1 MPPLT
6 DEARRR
12 PLPPQA
18 GSPDRIADSY
28 ETRTLGERC
37 ITWGN
42 DGPPMMPPG
51 YNANLDILQG
61 PGYVVVRN
69 EMVHAARLIPI
80 DGARPHVGG
89 KIRKW
94 SGDSRGH
101 WEGNTLV
108 VETTNFNDK
117 IEFRNSTRA
126 LHVVE
131 RFTRVDAD
139 TIDYRFTVDDPNTWT
154 RPWTAAHAAAQSA
167 GTDLRIR
174 VPRRQLR
181 TPEHPARP
189 ARRRSEERALGDQRL
204 SEHAFPLNPA
214 MPMRRRLFFAGA
226 AVALSFCLALAV
238 LLALDVY
245 VHARYEKGVL
255 VNVWGYRGPTAGR
268 KQPGEYRIAVLGGST
283 AFGYGVTWNESMPAI
298 LESRLAQ
305 VPGRFR
311 VVNLA
316 YNNEGAYSFTFT
328 LKDYWYLKYDL
339 VCLYRGLQRSRR
351 GLQRES
357 IGLQA

>member
-1 MPPLT
+1 MAHPLMSSRGALMTVAVALASVPLIAQSSAPQAAAQAKAKAWTGRTADGQPDLTGNWSNATFTPLERPAAYANKEFFTPEEAAAFAKSGLDRLNSQAADDIHYDDAIWQSENYRKGVSTLRTSMIVDPPDGKLPPLT
-6 DEARRR
+6 EEARRR
-12 PLPPQA
+12 PLPPQP

-80 DGARPHVGG
+80 DTQRQHVGD
-89 KIRKW
+89 KIRMW

-101 WEGNTLV
+101 WEGTTLV

-117 IEFRNSTRA
+117 IKFRNSTRA

-154 RPWTAAHAAAQSA
+154 RPWTAS
-167 GTDLRIR
+167 
-174 VPRRQLR
+174 VPLW
-181 TPEHPARP
+181 
-189 ARRRSEERALGDQRL
+189 
-204 SEHAFPLNPA
+204 
-214 MPMRRRLFFAGA
+214 
-226 AVALSFCLALAV
+226 
-238 LLALDVY
+238 
-245 VHARYEKGVL
+245 K
-255 VNVWGYRGPTAGR
+255 
-268 KQPGEYRIAVLGGST
+268 
-283 AFGYGVTWNESMPAI
+283 
-298 LESRLAQ
+298 
-305 VPGRFR
+305 VPGPIYEYACHEGNYGLPNILRAQR
-311 VVNLA
+311 V
-316 YNNEGAYSFTFT
+316 EDGKSS
-328 LKDYWYLKYDL
+328 
-339 VCLYRGLQRSRR
+339 RS
-351 GLQRES
+351 S
-357 IGLQA
+357 TSD